1 MCVVVTRCSKSCIWL
16 LAGRFWV
23 QSGSGTLLPTA
34 CLTPHPLD
42 LDWVVLMDGCGLVLS
57 PAIYDAAAVSKFSQH
72 PQKFSLFQRGSG
84 HRLRF
89 CRCTGTPPPTSCVGP
104 QVAFHILQTAPQRGD
119 VCYDAK
125 LPQQEA
131 ITALCCSAPSA
142 AAMTLNWFKSPRW
155 GRCDCCLCCW
165 VDVTLVSSL
174 SPAEDPPHTHTP
186 SPHASLQM

>member
-1 MCVVVTRCSKSCIWL
+1 MCVVVTRCSKSCSWL

-72 PQKFSLFQRGSG
+72 PRSFLCSNGARG
-84 HRLRF
+84 
-89 CRCTGTPPPTSCVGP
+89 TGWGSAAAQEPPPPTSCVGP

-142 AAMTLNWFKSPRW
+142 AAMTLTGSSRP
-155 GRCDCCLCCW
+155 GGA
-165 VDVTLVSSL
+165 DVTVVC
-174 SPAEDPPHTHTP
+174 AAGWT
-186 SPHASLQM
+186 